1 MLRDVSEEVPGGE
14 SCPRC
19 GRCLNPGEGGRP
31 WRARVQD
38 YVVSAAQIVMAAIIG
53 LLSVVGAI
61 TLLLALEV
69 RGVEP
74 GPGQERLQLKTQ
86 YRAMRP

>member
-1 MLRDVSEEVPGGE
+1 
-14 SCPRC
+14 
-19 GRCLNPGEGGRP
+19 
-31 WRARVQD
+31 
-38 YVVSAAQIVMAAIIG
+38 MAAIIG

-69 RGVEP
+69 REVEP